1 MSLSICHFSLL
12 RFLFRYLTHFES
24 NLSSLQVLFADWIA
38 AARIFVFGF
47 GNIFS
52 KSVSNSDFY
61 RAIKSL
67 TLSKSLERF
76 FFFFNFKSF
85 IYVYVC

>member
-1 MSLSICHFSLL
+1 MHFHVSLSICPFSLL
-12 RFLFRYLTHFES
+12 RFLFRYLTHFEG

-38 AARIFVFGF
+38 AARIFVFDF

-52 KSVSNSDFY
+52 KSMSNSDFY

-76 FFFFNFKSF
+76 LL
-85 IYVYVC
+85 